1 MTRRQKD
8 PLRLLTA
15 KERDYMES
23 LSRARSAAL
32 EQVFRAKILLGVSR
46 GMGYEEAAR
55 SVGRKSGDAVSHLVS
70 RFNREGLTALE
81 PRHGGGPEIVYGEAE
96 RARILQEARRQPN
109 RAKDGTNQWTL
120 STLQK
125 ALRMAPDG
133 FPSIST
139 WTIYH
144 VLHEAGWSCQ
154 KDGSWCETGQV
165 ERKRRGQIVEITDP
179 DAEAKKTDRTSLSGG

>member
-8 PLRLLTA
+8 PLRPLTA
-15 KERDYMES
+15 KECDYMES
-23 LSRARSAAL
+23 VSRARSAPL
-32 EQVFRAKILLGVSR
+32 EQVLRAKILLGVSR
-46 GMGYEEAAR
+46 GMGYAAAAR
-55 SVGRKSGDAVSHLVS
+55 SVGRKSGDAVSHLVN

-96 RARILQEARRQPN
+96 RARILQEVRRQPD

-133 FPSIST
+133 FPNIST

-144 VLHEAGWSCQ
+144 VLHEAGWRCQ

-165 ERKRRGQIVEITDP
+165 ERKRKGQIVEITDP
-179 DAEAKKTDRTSLSGG
+179 DAEAKKLDRTGL